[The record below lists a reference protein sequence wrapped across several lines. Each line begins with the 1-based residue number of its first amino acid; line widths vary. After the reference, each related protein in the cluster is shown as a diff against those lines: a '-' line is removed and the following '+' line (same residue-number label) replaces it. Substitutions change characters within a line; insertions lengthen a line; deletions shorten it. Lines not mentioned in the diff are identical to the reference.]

1 MSINKKFNELISHLQ
16 SGPILPG
23 GIRRAFETCGQP
35 NCACKRINNPKLHGP
50 YNTLSFSLK
59 EKSSSMSLSE
69 EDALLA
75 KEMTER
81 FKKAKVLLNEL
92 GIAYVD
98 AGRGNNIARLEVPEL
113 QQQKQRGKTYA
124 EKKKS
129 KKQSEKNEKNRM
141 RIKNLEDSLMR
152 IQNKCDKLKK
162 ENELLKE
169 ENKSLKKE
177 ARETCL
183 ADNNKKNSRKRC
195 IR

>member
-1 MSINKKFNELISHLQ
+1 MSINKKFNELMSHLQ
-16 SGPILPG
+16 AGPVLPG

-35 NCACKRINNPKLHGP
+35 NCACKRINDPKLHGP
-50 YNTLSFSLK
+50 YSTLSFSLK

-69 EDALLA
+69 QDALLA
-75 KEMTER
+75 EEMTER

-113 QQQKQRGKTYA
+113 QPQKQYGKSHA

-129 KKQSEKNEKNRM
+129 KEQSKKNEENRM

-152 IQNKCDKLKK
+152 AKNKCEKLKK
-162 ENELLKE
+162 EKELLKE
-169 ENKSLKKE
+169 ENKLLKKE
-177 ARETCL
+177 ATGISLLDEH
-183 ADNNKKNSRKRC
+183 KKKLKKRD